1 MKKDNM
7 FLEDVRLPEIVQ
19 RKADI
24 AFLAI
29 QTERSARMNKITEN
43 GQNMETET
51 TNHIGNIPHSLTEHA
66 QEIGTGRA
74 SRTRK
79 TPHGL
84 AGKRTARRLIA
95 AAACAAVLLVS
106 GSMAGPLKS
115 VLWRSDS
122 GQKEPAPNG
131 TEDNTALQAV
141 EQIDRMFTLQVM
153 AAGAGE
159 GEAVPLKEGHPIPLI
174 TNSSKADSWVLCD
187 DDNGNTVNYCI
198 NIPQITCEG
207 DDIQSI
213 TYSINRGAFQIVQPT
228 AGESIIL
235 DGQAYDGE
243 LNTGSIGGHY
253 EDDENAKEAGNP
265 GSTDSDIRPE
275 DGPQEDPYEF
285 LLYHSF
291 TVDYQKQSDENTWIN
306 FCNVLPDSSDIS
318 QLIWKEGATE
328 EDQLQ
333 AMQKMLDQT
342 TITCTVNYT
351 DQTSQSV
358 DIKVGSRLMTRREA
372 GEPLDPGMSPEELEE
387 QTVVITFEQQP
398 AEAK

>member
-1 MKKDNM
+1 ML
-7 FLEDVRLPEIVQ
+7 F
-19 RKADI
+19 
-24 AFLAI
+24 
-29 QTERSARMNKITEN
+29 RS
-43 GQNMETET
+43 
-51 TNHIGNIPHSLTEHA
+51 
-66 QEIGTGRA
+66 
-74 SRTRK
+74 
-79 TPHGL
+79 
-84 AGKRTARRLIA
+84 
-95 AAACAAVLLVS
+95 
-106 GSMAGPLKS
+106 
-115 VLWRSDS
+115 
-122 GQKEPAPNG
+122 NG

-213 TYSINRGAFQIVQPT
+213 TYSISRGAFQIVQPT

-275 DGPQEDPYEF
+275 DGPQEDPYEI

>member
-1 MKKDNM
+1 
-7 FLEDVRLPEIVQ
+7 
-19 RKADI
+19 
-24 AFLAI
+24 
-29 QTERSARMNKITEN
+29 
-43 GQNMETET
+43 
-51 TNHIGNIPHSLTEHA
+51 
-66 QEIGTGRA
+66 
-74 SRTRK
+74 
-79 TPHGL
+79 
-84 AGKRTARRLIA
+84 
-95 AAACAAVLLVS
+95 
-106 GSMAGPLKS
+106 
-115 VLWRSDS
+115 
-122 GQKEPAPNG
+122 
-131 TEDNTALQAV
+131 
-141 EQIDRMFTLQVM
+141 MFTLQVM
-153 AAGAGE
+153 AAGSGE

-265 GSTDSDIRPE
+265 GSTDSGIRPE

-306 FCNVLPDSSDIS
+306 FCNVLPDSSDIV

-328 EDQLQ
+328 EDQFQ

-372 GEPLDPGMSPEELEE
+372 GEPLDPGMSPDELEE